1 MPNVVGSDAGSAQSQ
16 LQGLG
21 LQVRVV
27 TVPNSPGQQVVSQQ
41 PDAGTTVQQGQQ
53 VTIYVA

>member
-1 MPNVVGSDAGSAQSQ
+1 
-16 LQGLG
+16 
-21 LQVRVV
+21 VV

-41 PDAGTTVQQGQQ
+41 PDAGTTVEQGQQ